1 MVYHL
6 VLDVRSMAPPSPE
19 DAVRRYLLWL
29 EEPESIID
37 DDAVAKA
44 EAAVADAADPL
55 ARLHALADLEH
66 ARAADAEGVT
76 ADFVAHAKTY
86 GEAQSIPLAAW
97 EALGVPTEVLR
108 QAGLLGGR
116 GRRAGG
122 RVASGGGGQ
131 RAPKVAIDELKAA
144 ARRLPKQFTL
154 ADVAREAGGGSPQT
168 VRKAVDEMIEA
179 GQARNLGPKPDHHGR
194 GRAPT
199 LYELA

>member
-1 MVYHL
+1 
-6 VLDVRSMAPPSPE
+6 MAPTPE

-29 EEPESIID
+29 EEPESIVD
-37 DDAVAKA
+37 DEAVAKA
-44 EAAVADAADPL
+44 EAAVAAAGDPL

-76 ADFVAHAKTY
+76 ADFVAHAKDY
-86 GEAQSIPLAAW
+86 AEAESIPLSAF

-108 QAGLLGGR
+108 QSGLMGGR
-116 GRRAGG
+116 GRRGGG
-122 RVASGGGGQ
+122 RPSSGAGS
-131 RAPKVAIDELKAA
+131 RAPKVAIEELKAA

-168 VRKAVDEMIEA
+168 VRKAVDEMIAA
-179 GQARNLGPKPDHHGR
+179 GQARNLGPKTDHHGR

>member
-1 MVYHL
+1 
-6 VLDVRSMAPPSPE
+6 MAPSPE

-29 EEPESIID
+29 EDPESIVDEAAITQ
-37 DDAVAKA
+37 A
-44 EAAVADAADPL
+44 EAAVAEAGDPL

-66 ARAADAEGVT
+66 ARAADSEGVT
-76 ADFVAHAKTY
+76 ADFVAHARAY
-86 GEAQSIPLAAW
+86 ADAQSIPLAAW

-116 GRRAGG
+116 GGRSGG
-122 RVASGGGGQ
+122 RSSGGGGQ

-144 ARRLPKQFTL
+144 ARRLPKRFTL

-168 VRKAVDEMIEA
+168 VRKAVDELIEA
-179 GQARNLGPKPDHHGR
+179 GQVRNLGPKPDHHGR

-199 LYELA
+199 LYELI

>member
-1 MVYHL
+1 
-6 VLDVRSMAPPSPE
+6 MAPTPE

-29 EEPESIID
+29 EEPESIVD
-37 DDAVAKA
+37 DEAVAKA
-44 EAAVADAADPL
+44 EAAVAAAGDPL

-66 ARAADAEGVT
+66 ARSADAEGVT
-76 ADFVAHAKTY
+76 ADFVAHAKDY
-86 GEAQSIPLAAW
+86 AEAESIPLSAF

-108 QAGLLGGR
+108 QSGLMGGR
-116 GRRAGG
+116 GRRGSGRSSSGAG
-122 RVASGGGGQ
+122 S
-131 RAPKVAIDELKAA
+131 RAPKVAIEELKAA

-168 VRKAVDEMIEA
+168 VRKAVDEMIAA
-179 GQARNLGPKPDHHGR
+179 GQARNLGPKTDHHGR

>member
-1 MVYHL
+1 
-6 VLDVRSMAPPSPE
+6 MASPSPE

-29 EEPESIID
+29 EDPASIVD
-37 DDAVAKA
+37 TDAVAQA
-44 EAAVADAADPL
+44 EAAVTAASDPL

-66 ARAADAEGVT
+66 AQASDSEVVT
-76 ADFVAHAKTY
+76 ADFVAHAKDYATA
-86 GEAQSIPLAAW
+86 ESIPLAAF
-97 EALGVPTEVLR
+97 EALGVPAEVLR
-108 QAGLLGGR
+108 QAGLTGGR
-116 GRRAGG
+116 GRRSSGDG
-122 RVASGGGGQ
+122 RQ
-131 RAPKVAIDELKAA
+131 RAPKVSIDELKAA

-179 GQARNLGPKPDHHGR
+179 GQARNLGPKPDHDGR

>member
-1 MVYHL
+1 
-6 VLDVRSMAPPSPE
+6 MASPSPE

-37 DDAVAKA
+37 ADAVARA
-44 EAAVADAADPL
+44 EAAVAEAADPL

-66 ARAADAEGVT
+66 ARASDAAGVT
-76 ADFVAHAKTY
+76 ADFVAHAKAY
-86 GEAQSIPLAAW
+86 AEAQSIPLAAF
-97 EALGVPTEVLR
+97 EGLGVPAEVLR
-108 QAGLLGGR
+108 QAGLTGGR
-116 GRRAGG
+116 GRRGG
-122 RVASGGGGQ
+122 SGGGGGQ
-131 RAPKVAIDELKAA
+131 RAPKVSIDELKAA

-168 VRKAVDEMIEA
+168 VRKAIDEMIGA

>member
-1 MVYHL
+1 
-6 VLDVRSMAPPSPE
+6 MAAPTPE

-29 EEPESIID
+29 EEPESIVD
-37 DDAVAKA
+37 DEAVARA

-76 ADFVAHAKTY
+76 ADFVAHAKAY

-97 EALGVPTEVLR
+97 EALGVPAEVLR
-108 QAGLLGGR
+108 QAGLTGGR
-116 GRRAGG
+116 ARRPGRPAGG
-122 RVASGGGGQ
+122 GTGS
-131 RAPKVAIDELKAA
+131 RAPKVAIEELKAA

-179 GQARNLGPKPDHHGR
+179 GQVRNLGPKPDHHGR

-199 LYELA
+199 LYELV